1 MSGKSI
7 CIKKCFEMAAESE
20 LDLMTI
26 VGVYSCLEVSLVEA
40 ICSQVICFLTA
51 VLETVDTVLC

>member
-1 MSGKSI
+1 
-7 CIKKCFEMAAESE
+7 MAAESE

-26 VGVYSCLEVSLVEA
+26 VGVYSCHEVSLVEA